1 MLKLTMSKNWAYLML
16 SGSALFWSGNYVIGR
31 AFAGEIA
38 PITISYLRWVTALLL
53 IFPFIIKPLLT
64 QWPIIRVNLVP
75 LIFMS
80 GFGVAGFN
88 TLSYIGLQQTSATN
102 GLLINS
108 FIPILIILL
117 SRIIPGTPISVL
129 KLLGILISSAG
140 VLLLVSRGELDK
152 LLALELNQGDL
163 WILLAALVWA
173 VYSISLRWRP
183 PELGSMAFLGF
194 TMIVGVLMLSPLYW
208 FNWFNEP
215 AFVVNSANLMAI
227 AYVAL
232 FASIFAFLC
241 WNQGVNIVGAGTAG
255 QFIHLMPVFGTVM
268 AMLFLG
274 EQLHWFHVAGAVAI
288 GSGIILSLKSAA

>member
-1 MLKLTMSKNWAYLML
+1 MTKNWAYLML

-53 IFPFIIKPLLT
+53 ILPFIIKPVVT
-64 QWPIIRVNLVP
+64 QWPVIRANLVP

-80 GFGVAGFN
+80 AFGVAGFN

-108 FIPILIILL
+108 FIPILIILF
-117 SRIIPGTPISVL
+117 SRIIPGTPVSAL
-129 KLLGILISSAG
+129 KLLGILISSMG
-140 VLLLVSRGELDK
+140 VLMLVSRGELEK
-152 LLALELNQGDL
+152 LMALELNPGDL
-163 WILLAALVWA
+163 WILLAAAVWA
-173 VYSISLRWRP
+173 IYSISLRWRP
-183 PELGSMAFLGF
+183 AALSSMAFLGF
-194 TMIVGVLMLSPLYW
+194 TMIVGVLILSPLYW
-208 FNWFNEP
+208 LNLSNE
-215 AFVVNSANLMAI
+215 ADFVVNGANVMAI

-255 QFIHLMPVFGTVM
+255 QFIHLMPLFGTAM

-288 GSGIILSLKSAA
+288 GSGIMLSLKNSG